1 MIRPTPVLMLRSA
14 LVLLGLLG
22 VVGLWRIVATLGLA
36 MPLDPNEGWNA
47 YHTASAMSG
56 HALYPGHEAYLVN
69 NYPPLSFYVVGLTGW
84 MVGDYIV
91 AGRIVSLLAVG
102 WICAAMA
109 LSARRMGASR
119 EVSLLPPLVFHA
131 GLILFTDYVGMDD
144 PQMLAQA
151 VSISGLVVLLR
162 RPQGRFTPAAAAL
175 LFVLGFFVK
184 HNIVA
189 LPIAAT
195 VWLAF
200 ADRRRALVLAG
211 YGILF
216 LAIGLVIFR
225 LTYGVSL
232 LSVMVTARSYSVV
245 AMGSGLA
252 GWLHFAGAPI
262 IGLGVLLWLAPRD
275 SNVRLLAIYAVIAT
289 VIGSYFLGGAGVDPN
304 VLFEADVA
312 LALAAGLLVQRL
324 TGWRAPAAA
333 LILAAPLLLYAA
345 ANREWQQ
352 AYLDPSA
359 VATEAAMARSDI
371 AFMAAQKGPGLCE
384 MLSLCYWA
392 GKPPAVDEFNVG
404 QQFET
409 GARSDS
415 EIVRAVAAKHYAVIQ
430 FDPGEPYALGEN
442 VYNALMSAYR
452 LHHSDDFGTFYVPK

>member
-1 MIRPTPVLMLRSA
+1 MMRPTPALMLRTV

-22 VVGLWRIVATLGLA
+22 VIGLWRIVATLGLA

-56 HALYPGHEAYLVN
+56 HALYPGHGAYLVN
-69 NYPPLSFYVVGLTGW
+69 NYPPLSFYLVGLTGW
-84 MVGDYIV
+84 IVGDYIV

-102 WICAAMA
+102 WICAAMTLA
-109 LSARRMGASR
+109 ARRMGASR
-119 EVSLLPPLVFHA
+119 DASLLPPLLFLA

-162 RPQGRFTPAAAAL
+162 RPQGQYTLAAAAL

-189 LPIAAT
+189 LPMAAT
-195 VWLAF
+195 LWLAF

-211 YGILF
+211 YGVVF
-216 LAIGLVIFR
+216 LAIGLLLFR

-232 LSVMVTARSYSVV
+232 LSVVVTARSYSVA
-245 AMGSGLA
+245 AMGSSLA
-252 GWLHFAGAPI
+252 GWLHFAAAPI
-262 IGLGVLLWLAPRD
+262 IGLGVLFWMAPRD
-275 SNVRLLAIYAVIAT
+275 PTVRLLAIYAVIAT

-304 VLFEADVA
+304 VLFEADAA
-312 LALAAGLLVQRL
+312 LVLAAGLLVQRL
-324 TGWRAPAAA
+324 DGWRAPAAA
-333 LILAAPLLLYAA
+333 LILAAPLVVYAA
-345 ANREWQQ
+345 TNREWQQ
-352 AYLDPSA
+352 AYLDPGA
-359 VATEAAMARSDI
+359 VRTEAAVASRDI

-384 MLSLCYWA
+384 MLSFCYWA
-392 GKPPAVDEFNVG
+392 GKPAAVDEFNVG

-409 GARSDS
+409 GARSDG
-415 EIVRAVAAKHYAVIQ
+415 EIAAAVAAKHYAVIQ

-442 VYNALMSAYR
+442 VYTALMRAYR